1 MLKAWECLQ
10 QIRRDKASLAELPI
24 AALQALTANINRDP
38 KKAKPF
44 TALDFC
50 MFRERPKEA
59 GLSAEVAAAALS
71 LRHEGKAA
79 PILLAA
85 WPQILTAAKETAPI
99 PAIRALKSDD
109 ETVWVLCP
117 VWEGNN
123 VRGGLVAVS
132 ACRHG
137 VIRLRDVDRPLITYD
152 LVIPHRQLAGWL
164 EGGLLLVAAEN

>member
-1 MLKAWECLQ
+1 M
-10 QIRRDKASLAELPI
+10 AELPL
-24 AALQALTANINRDP
+24 ASLQALTANISRDP
-38 KKAKPF
+38 KKGKPF
-44 TALDFC
+44 TPLDFC
-50 MFRERPKEA
+50 LFRDEEKEA

-85 WPQILTAAKETAPI
+85 WTQILASANKSAKV
-99 PAIRALKSDD
+99 PAIRALHSDD
-109 ETVWVLCP
+109 DAVWVVCP
-117 VWEGNN
+117 QWEGKN

-137 VIRLRDVDRPLITYD
+137 IVRLRDVDRPLMTYD

-164 EGGLLLVAAEN
+164 EGGLLLVAVEAS